1 MIQAKS
7 IESPVWDRFEKAAR
21 KKRQNP
27 YELLREYMQQ
37 CLETWEDQ
45 RLDEEIARQAS
56 ASTKKAKDAVKLVRQ
71 VRQERRSRG
80 AT

>member
-7 IESPVWDRFEKAAR
+7 IESPVWYRFEKAAR
-21 KKRQNP
+21 RKRQDP

-45 RLDEEIARQAS
+45 RLDEEIAKQAS
-56 ASTKKAKDAVKLVRQ
+56 ASAKKAKDAVKLVRQ